1 MPSAQR
7 GLARLRRRAV
17 DLGFCSARIA
27 YVQKRLRRLLPKEHL
42 EGYMEDRTQTAAS
55 MDAIPTSELLK
66 LENQLC
72 FPLYACSRQVVR
84 RYTPFLDK
92 LGLTY
97 TQYLVMMAL
106 WEYGEMS
113 VGSLC
118 ERLYLDTGTLTPLL
132 KKLEQ
137 KGLVTRTRS
146 AHDARRVDVAL
157 TDAGSSMKEQ
167 ARFVP
172 LGMGE
177 CLDVSPEDAAELVRL
192 LRKLLAD
199 NS

>member
-1 MPSAQR
+1 
-7 GLARLRRRAV
+7 
-17 DLGFCSARIA
+17 
-27 YVQKRLRRLLPKEHL
+27 
-42 EGYMEDRTQTAAS
+42 MENGI
-55 MDAIPTSELLK
+55 DAMENIPTEELLK

-97 TQYLVMMAL
+97 TQYLVLMCL
-106 WEYGEMS
+106 WEYGDQS
-113 VGSLC
+113 VGALC

-137 KGLVTRTRS
+137 KGVVTRTRS
-146 AHDARRVDVAL
+146 DVDGRRVDIAL
-157 TDAGSSMKEQ
+157 TESGKAMKEQ

-172 LGMGE
+172 IGMGQ
-177 CLDVSPEDAAELVRL
+177 CLDITPEDAAELVRL
-192 LRKLLAD
+192 LHKVLAA

>member
-1 MPSAQR
+1 MENVIDA
-7 GLARLRRRAV
+7 
-17 DLGFCSARIA
+17 
-27 YVQKRLRRLLPKEHL
+27 L
-42 EGYMEDRTQTAAS
+42 E
-55 MDAIPTSELLK
+55 AIPTDELLK

-97 TQYLVMMAL
+97 TQYLVLMCL
-106 WEYGEMS
+106 WEYGDQS
-113 VGSLC
+113 VGALC

-137 KGLVTRTRS
+137 KNLVTRTRS
-146 AHDARRVDVAL
+146 DADGRRVDIAL
-157 TDAGSSMKEQ
+157 TEAGAAMKEQ

-172 LGMGE
+172 IGMGQ
-177 CLDVSPEDAAELVRL
+177 CLDISPEDAVELVRL
-192 LRKLLAD
+192 LRKVLDA
-199 NS
+199 NA